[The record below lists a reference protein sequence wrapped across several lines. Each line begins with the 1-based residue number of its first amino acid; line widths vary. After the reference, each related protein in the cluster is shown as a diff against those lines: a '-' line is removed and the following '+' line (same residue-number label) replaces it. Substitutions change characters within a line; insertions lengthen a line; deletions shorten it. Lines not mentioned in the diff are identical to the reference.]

1 MRRNFMLA
9 ALAVA
14 IVLTGCGDGETS
26 GSASGTTT
34 SRHAAPAPARAP
46 TTTQAAPTTIVS
58 ERLTHWR
65 EVVRTMD
72 CPEVTDLELKRLAGD
87 FEDRA
92 ESLIAIHDRQG
103 ELNCA

>member
-1 MRRNFMLA
+1 MRRTWRLA
-9 ALAVA
+9 ALAVVV
-14 IVLTGCGDGETS
+14 VLTGCWDGETS

-34 SRHAAPAPARAP
+34 SIHAAPAPTRAP
-46 TTTQAAPTTIVS
+46 ATTQPVLTTIVS
-58 ERLTHWR
+58 ERLAHWR
-65 EVVRTMD
+65 EVVKKMN

>member
-1 MRRNFMLA
+1 MWGREDLRGRIGHHHLDTCCLGANQ
-9 ALAVA
+9 
-14 IVLTGCGDGETS
+14 
-26 GSASGTTT
+26 
-34 SRHAAPAPARAP
+34 APTPLRPAP
-46 TTTQAAPTTIVS
+46 TTTVA
-58 ERLTHWR
+58 ERLAHWR

-92 ESLIAIHDRQG
+92 ESLTAIHDRQG

>member
-1 MRRNFMLA
+1 MRRNRMLA

-14 IVLTGCGDGETS
+14 VVLTGCGDGDTS

-34 SRHAAPAPARAP
+34 SRYAAPAPTRAP
-46 TTTQAAPTTIVS
+46 TTTQPAPTTIVS
-58 ERLTHWR
+58 ERLAHWR
-65 EVVRTMD
+65 EVVRTMN
-72 CPEVTDLELKRLAGD
+72 CPEVTDLELRRLAGD